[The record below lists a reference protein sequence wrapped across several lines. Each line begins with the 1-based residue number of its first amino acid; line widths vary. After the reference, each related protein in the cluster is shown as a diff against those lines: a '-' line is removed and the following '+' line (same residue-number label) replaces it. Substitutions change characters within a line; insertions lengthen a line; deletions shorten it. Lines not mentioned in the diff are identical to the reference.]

1 MCINQCVLKNLEKK
15 MFLHLFKSS
24 GKIRL
29 GRWSVVSSK
38 KIMDRKVE
46 LANHDNCGPCPPIKK
61 YELEAYNNSMDIAVC
76 ALQSL
81 HETKKKN

>member
-1 MCINQCVLKNLEKK
+1 
-15 MFLHLFKSS
+15 MFLHLFKNSA
-24 GKIRL
+24 KTRL
-29 GRWSVVSSK
+29 GRWSVGSSK

-61 YELEAYNNSMDIAVC
+61 YESDACDNSMDIAVC

-81 HETKKKN
+81 HVAPLRRKK